1 MVLAEQLSEEMYVK
15 SLQESCYH
23 LIFDLFLS
31 LIFIAVLTGIAT
43 YVHIWWLL
51 ISIFASLDPKP
62 LLLNERIY
70 Q

>member
-43 YVHIWWLL
+43 YVHKWWLL
-51 ISIFASLDPKP
+51 ISIFAPLDPKP